1 MRSVSEVSSRCRELW
16 KPRGFVVRCLCQL
29 PVPFFSCVETFAP
42 PQPEPWLRYQSRCCA
57 WSQGR
62 QRCSLSTARSRGWG
76 KASGH
81 HTGSGGGR
89 GEILARGKSLVK
101 SPGPQR
107 MWDCTRPSPWVLAGV
122 AATAPGCFCQFAVD
136 SIRSHVFI
144 YNVGNV
150 FVTNLPI
157 SLS

>member
-1 MRSVSEVSSRCRELW
+1 M
-16 KPRGFVVRCLCQL
+16 VRCLCQL
-29 PVPFFSCVETFAP
+29 LVPFFSCMEIFSP
-42 PQPEPWLRYQSRCCA
+42 LHPEAWLWYQSRCCA

-62 QRCSLSTARSRGWG
+62 QRCSLSTARSQGWG
-76 KASGH
+76 KASEH
-81 HTGSGGGR
+81 HKGSGDGR
-89 GEILARGKSLVK
+89 GEILAHKKSLVK

-107 MWDCTRPSPWVLAGV
+107 MQDCTPPNPWVPAGV

-157 SLS
+157 SLR